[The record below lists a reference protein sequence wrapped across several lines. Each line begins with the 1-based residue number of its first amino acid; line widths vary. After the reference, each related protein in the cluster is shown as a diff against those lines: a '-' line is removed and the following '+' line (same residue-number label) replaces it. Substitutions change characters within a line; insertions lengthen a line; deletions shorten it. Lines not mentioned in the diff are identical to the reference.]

1 MNKSKFEELVNLYFD
16 QEISDAEL
24 ECLKKELAT
33 KSDRRSEFQFR
44 HQLHRATCSALSS
57 VKMIDFERAATASDT
72 TYQRRYTL
80 SMLSGLSVAACLLI
94 VFATSIL
101 LTRDPAND
109 MDVVYVK
116 TANPSDE
123 ETQYSENKKLELPSQ
138 GSLTSQLRLAGLTPD
153 IAPSNQQLSAVDTE
167 ALRQR
172 EMHLRNTI
180 ELLDNYET
188 YSAMP
193 ESQLIGSSGH
203 IYEASSDIYL
213 SSNFKTS
220 LASFR

>member
-1 MNKSKFEELVNLYFD
+1 MNNSKFEELVNLYFD
-16 QEISDAEL
+16 REISGAEL
-24 ECLKKELAT
+24 ECLKEELAANL
-33 KSDRRSEFQFR
+33 DRRSEFQLR

-57 VKMIDFERAATASDT
+57 VKTVNFDQAVATPST

-101 LTRDPAND
+101 LIREPAND
-109 MDVVYVK
+109 IEMVSVK
-116 TANPSDE
+116 TSNPSDR
-123 ETQYSENKKLELPSQ
+123 ETQYSENKRLELPLQ

-153 IAPSNQQLSAVDTE
+153 IVPSNQQLSTVDTE

-172 EMHLRNTI
+172 EMHLQNTI
-180 ELLDNYET
+180 EKLDGYGT

-193 ESQLIGSSGH
+193 EPQLIESSEPL
-203 IYEASSDIYL
+203 YEVSSDNYWPA
-213 SSNFKTS
+213 NFKTS